1 MSQFSDLLQKAA
13 VEVRHYCETSPNV
26 RKFGRDWLLS
36 LAHDMEVASLLESD
50 GDWLLSLAHD
60 MEVASLLESDGD
72 IERAIDALA
81 YAITDSGPLA
91 EPFAPSFNEALD
103 ALQRRRKRERRT

>member
-1 MSQFSDLLQKAA
+1 MSKVSDLLHKAA
-13 VEVRHYCETSPNV
+13 AEVRHYCGTSPNV

-36 LAHDMEVASLLESD
+36 LAHDMEVASLLKSD
-50 GDWLLSLAHD
+50 A
-60 MEVASLLESDGD
+60 D

-103 ALQRRRKRERRT
+103 ALQRRRKRESRT